1 MLSQLHIWDIC
12 LQAKELNL
20 QFFFEKK
27 RRELSLPGSETS
39 SQVFELSGYVS
50 PIRDTCMIFF
60 KKQGYAGTSNI

>member
-12 LQAKELNL
+12 LQARELNL
-20 QFFFEKK
+20 QLFFLKKK

-60 KKQGYAGTSNI
+60 